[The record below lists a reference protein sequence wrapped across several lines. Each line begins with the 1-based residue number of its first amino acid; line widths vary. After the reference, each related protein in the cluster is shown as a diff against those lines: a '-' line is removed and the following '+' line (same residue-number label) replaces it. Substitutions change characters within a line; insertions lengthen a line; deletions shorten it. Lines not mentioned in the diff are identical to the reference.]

1 MIYHITQG
9 ESSHSPDAA
18 SGGTVAPM
26 ADRSKETE
34 HFLRV
39 LRETVERE
47 AIPLATLS
55 RAAGLNAR
63 AVTDLLEGRVQ
74 SPKLSTVFA
83 IAKALGLDPGEMM
96 GLGSRS
102 KVRADLVAYLSQYS
116 EEDQARILAGLRS
129 LPTPR
134 DDTR

>member
-1 MIYHITQG
+1 
-9 ESSHSPDAA
+9 
-18 SGGTVAPM
+18 M

-55 RAAGLNAR
+55 RSAGMNPR

-74 SPKLSTVFA
+74 SPKISTVFA
-83 IAKALGLDPGEMM
+83 IARALSLDPGEMM
-96 GLGSRS
+96 GLGPRQN
-102 KVRADLVAYLSQYS
+102 VQAELAAYLSQYS